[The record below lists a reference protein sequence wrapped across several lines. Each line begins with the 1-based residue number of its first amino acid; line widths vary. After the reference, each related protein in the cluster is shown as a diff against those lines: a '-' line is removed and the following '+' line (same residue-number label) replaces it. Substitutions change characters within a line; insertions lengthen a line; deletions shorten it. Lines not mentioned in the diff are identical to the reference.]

1 MAKHLDLEEQEQ
13 LDELK
18 HFWKTYGNLITWLLI
33 AVLGT
38 FAAWNGYQY
47 WQRSR
52 AVQAAALFDEV
63 ERTASA
69 GDLSR
74 LERAFGDMKDK
85 FGGTTYAQQAGLVAG
100 KVFYDADK
108 VDAAKDALRWVVDKA
123 PDEGYQ
129 AVARLRL
136 AGILISQKAYDE
148 AAKQLAG
155 SVPKEFEALVADRKG
170 DLASLQG
177 KKSEAVTE
185 YQKAFRSF
193 DAKADYRRLVEVKLI
208 ALGVNPDAGEPVAA
222 SAGDAASGS
231 KK

>member
-13 LDELK
+13 LDELR

-148 AAKQLAG
+148 AAKQLTG

-193 DAKADYRRLVEVKLI
+193 DGKADYRRLVEVKLI

>member
-13 LDELK
+13 LDELR

-63 ERTASA
+63 ERAASA

-123 PDEGYQ
+123 P
-129 AVARLRL
+129 
-136 AGILISQKAYDE
+136 AGILISQKAYDD

-177 KKSEAVTE
+177 KKSEAVAE

-208 ALGVNPDAGEPVAA
+208 ALGVNPEAGEPVAA

>member
-1 MAKHLDLEEQEQ
+1 M
-13 LDELK
+13 
-18 HFWKTYGNLITWLLI
+18 
-33 AVLGT
+33 
-38 FAAWNGYQY
+38 
-47 WQRSR
+47 
-52 AVQAAALFDEV
+52 
-63 ERTASA
+63 
-69 GDLSR
+69 
-74 LERAFGDMKDK
+74 
-85 FGGTTYAQQAGLVAG
+85 
-100 KVFYDADK
+100 
-108 VDAAKDALRWVVDKA
+108 DKA

-177 KKSEAVTE
+177 KKSEAVAE

-208 ALGVNPDAGEPVAA
+208 ALGVNPEAGEPVAA